1 MCIDV
6 DLVIR
11 MLEQAV
17 EDLKQARNVDKL
29 GGLTKEEQAKYAEW
43 KAVLAV
49 KAVDWVC
56 EHMKGVKLWSGEID
70 RDALVNS
77 L

>member
-1 MCIDV
+1 
-6 DLVIR
+6 
-11 MLEQAV
+11 
-17 EDLKQARNVDKL
+17 
-29 GGLTKEEQAKYAEW
+29 
-43 KAVLAV
+43 
-49 KAVDWVC
+49 VDWVC